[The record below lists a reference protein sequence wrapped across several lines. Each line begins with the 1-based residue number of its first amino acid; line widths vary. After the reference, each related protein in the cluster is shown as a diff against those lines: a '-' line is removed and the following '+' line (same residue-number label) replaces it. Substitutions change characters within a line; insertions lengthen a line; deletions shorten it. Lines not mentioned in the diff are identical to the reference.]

1 VSDRTDKNYVCVDD
15 VSQRKDDTRAIA
27 GDAGDV
33 VREGFNDRPKCGS
46 VLRREKDRG
55 GVPWGGE
62 REGPG
67 ARVEVNEARLCGE
80 GGRKQKENGD
90 EADQFWGAVGC
101 DVHGLLTT
109 IIHTLISSDAFL
121 DGLRVNAWCAGMISI
136 VPAGVNSDFRRW
148 SGRPLSV
155 GRRMPLEVTSLELD
169 TSNAWEL
176 LQRVVNSQE
185 LRRATRLRELLLYVG
200 QRSLKS
206 HAASIREQEI
216 GSAVF
221 GRPEN
226 YDTNIDNIVRVN
238 VSELRKRLCH
248 YFETEGA
255 AEPVLM
261 EIPRGGYLPVFVPR
275 PAAEVFKAVEPVE
288 HPPEPPREVT
298 VTAEPQPIQPVI
310 ARSERN
316 GRDLG
321 TWLLWLL
328 GSALLLAL
336 VAAAVFWWQAR
347 TLRNELQPWQA
358 DAGRAAFWGQFFASG
373 EQMDIVT
380 ADTSY
385 ALAEDLLQRPIS
397 LDDYLDYEYKNYATM
412 PNITPQTRDA
422 LNLVLNRNTGSVG
435 DFEAAEQVLTLNGHS
450 PLVRLASARSYT
462 PSAIKSH
469 NVVLIGSRQ
478 SNPWVELY
486 KDRLNFYVEYDPA
499 RHRSYVANRAP
510 LKGEQPVYEVVND
523 RNRDFSVIAFV
534 PNLSEHRYALILAG
548 TDSQGT
554 RAAGEFIVS
563 SEGVAA
569 IRQRLPESSYPYFEV
584 LLSST
589 RLEGTTLQTAI
600 VAVRGYTK

>member
-1 VSDRTDKNYVCVDD
+1 
-15 VSQRKDDTRAIA
+15 
-27 GDAGDV
+27 
-33 VREGFNDRPKCGS
+33 
-46 VLRREKDRG
+46 
-55 GVPWGGE
+55 
-62 REGPG
+62 
-67 ARVEVNEARLCGE
+67 
-80 GGRKQKENGD
+80 
-90 EADQFWGAVGC
+90 
-101 DVHGLLTT
+101 
-109 IIHTLISSDAFL
+109 
-121 DGLRVNAWCAGMISI
+121 
-136 VPAGVNSDFRRW
+136 
-148 SGRPLSV
+148 
-155 GRRMPLEVTSLELD
+155 
-169 TSNAWEL
+169 

-206 HAASIREQEI
+206 HVASIREQEI
-216 GSAVF
+216 GAAVF

-261 EIPRGGYLPVFVPR
+261 EIPRGGYLPVFVAR
-275 PAAEVFKAVEPVE
+275 PVAEVVKTIEPVENPPAPLREMTVTEAKPVEPVTGRLE
-288 HPPEPPREVT
+288 
-298 VTAEPQPIQPVI
+298 
-310 ARSERN
+310 SS
-316 GRDLG
+316 GRDVG
-321 TWLLWLL
+321 IWLL
-328 GSALLLAL
+328 GTALILAL
-336 VAAAVFWWQAR
+336 VTAAVFWWQAR

-358 DAGRAAFWGQFFASG
+358 DAGRAALWGKFFASG

-397 LDDYLDYEYKNYATM
+397 LDDYLDYEYKNYANT
-412 PNITPQTRDA
+412 PELTPQTRDA
-422 LNLVLNRNTGSVG
+422 LNLVLSRNTGSVG
-435 DFEAAEQVLTLNGHS
+435 DFEAAEQVLALNAHS
-450 PLVRLASARSYT
+450 PLMRLASARAYT

-486 KDRLNFYVEYDPA
+486 KNRLNFYVEYDPA
-499 RHRSYVANRAP
+499 RHRSYVLNRAP
-510 LKGEQPVYEVVND
+510 LKGEQDVYEIIND
-523 RNRDFSVIAFV
+523 RDRDFSVVAFV

-554 RAAGEFIVS
+554 RAAGEFITS
-563 SEGVAA
+563 SEGLAE
-569 IRQRLPESSYPYFEV
+569 IRQHLPQGSYSYFEV